1 MKKLREQIGLT
12 QTEMAKLIG
21 SNKTTSSLYE
31 KGLRGISPQ
40 ALTRLSTI
48 EVLMEN
54 SAKIQADE
62 KISLNEQKAL
72 AAMLKKLDYIH
83 KKAQYRHEI
92 LREKLSRMEAA
103 YGSNLKLWRL
113 LNELKSN
120 LKGEAA
126 NPYAGLLEIRCVEK
140 LKSCG
145 LDQQIFLRHQLAVLE
160 SEMVSAKEIVG
171 EYNGGRLELKITI

>member
-31 KGLRGISPQ
+31 KGLRGISPE

-54 SAKIQADE
+54 PARIQADE
-62 KISLNEQKAL
+62 KINLKEQKAL

-83 KKAQYRHEI
+83 KKAQYRREI

-103 YGSNLKLWRL
+103 YASNLKLWRL
-113 LNELKSN
+113 LSELTIN
-120 LKGEAA
+120 LKDEAA
-126 NPYAGLLEIRCVEK
+126 NPYAALFEIRCLEK

-145 LDQQIFLRHQLAVLE
+145 LDQQILLRHQLAVLE
-160 SEMVSAKEIVG
+160 GEMASAKKIVE
-171 EYNGGRLELKITI
+171 EYKGFGVPKM

>member
-1 MKKLREQIGLT
+1 M
-12 QTEMAKLIG
+12 
-21 SNKTTSSLYE
+21 
-31 KGLRGISPQ
+31 GLRGISPE

-54 SAKIQADE
+54 SARIQADE

-103 YGSNLKLWRL
+103 YASNNKLRRL

-126 NPYAGLLEIRCVEK
+126 NPYAALLEIRCVEK

-145 LDQQIFLRHQLAVLE
+145 LDQQILLRHQIAVLE

-171 EYNGGRLELKITI
+171 KYDGVALRVEDY